1 MSLSK
6 DYQRVRSHRPYTI
19 VTLAEL
25 LEVNPATVRRWIKLH
40 GLDVA
45 ITDKRRPVILS
56 GAKVKDW
63 MKVRQAANRQPCAPN
78 EMYCVRCKAPR
89 RINVETFHVIQRN
102 ASKLTVKGD
111 CEACGLTLQRFGSV
125 ANRAA
130 LEAVFGRKRPDN
142 PAA

>member
-25 LEVNPATVRRWIKLH
+25 LEVNPATIRRWIKLH
-40 GLDVA
+40 GLDMA
-45 ITDKRRPVILS
+45 ITNTRRPIILN
-56 GAKVKDW
+56 GAKIKDW
-63 MKVRQAANRQPCAPN
+63 MKARQVAKRQPCAPN
-78 EMYCVRCKAPR
+78 EMYCVRCKSPR
-89 RINVETFHVIQRN
+89 QIMVETFQIIQRN
-102 ASKLTVKGD
+102 ASKLSVKGE
-111 CEACGLTLQRFGSV
+111 CEVCGLTLQRFGSV

-130 LEAVFGRKRPDN
+130 LEAVFCPKRPDN

>member
-25 LEVNPATVRRWIKLH
+25 LEVNPATIRRWINLH

-45 ITDKRRPVILS
+45 ITNTRRPIILN
-56 GAKVKDW
+56 GAKIKDW
-63 MKVRQAANRQPCAPN
+63 MKARQVAKRKPCGPN
-78 EMYCVRCKAPR
+78 EMYCVRCKVPR
-89 RINVETFHVIQRN
+89 QIKGDTFHIIQRN

-111 CEACGLTLQRFGSV
+111 CKTCGLTLQRFGSV

-130 LEAVFGRKRPDN
+130 LEAVFCPKRSDN